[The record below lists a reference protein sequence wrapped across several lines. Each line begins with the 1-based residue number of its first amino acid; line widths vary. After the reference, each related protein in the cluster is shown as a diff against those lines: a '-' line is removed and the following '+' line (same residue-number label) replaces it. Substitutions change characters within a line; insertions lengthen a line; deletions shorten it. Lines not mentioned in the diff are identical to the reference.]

1 MSEELFNIVLNK
13 KIGQEIYNSES
24 MMQVSREVI
33 DSIIEDTEVFEASKV
48 LGEITVKDVNN
59 YIKNEFN
66 TDKMVISRVLP
77 KD

>member
-1 MSEELFNIVLNK
+1 MLNK

-59 YIKNEFN
+59 YIKNKFN
-66 TDKMVISRVLP
+66 TDKMVLSRVLP

>member
-1 MSEELFNIVLNK
+1 MLNK

>member
-1 MSEELFNIVLNK
+1 MLNK
-13 KIGQEIYNSES
+13 KIGQEIYNS
-24 MMQVSREVI
+24 
-33 DSIIEDTEVFEASKV
+33 DTEVFEASKV

-59 YIKNEFN
+59 YIKNKFN

>member
-1 MSEELFNIVLNK
+1 
-13 KIGQEIYNSES
+13 

>member
-1 MSEELFNIVLNK
+1 
-13 KIGQEIYNSES
+13 

-59 YIKNEFN
+59 YIKNKFN

>member
-1 MSEELFNIVLNK
+1 MLNK

-24 MMQVSREVI
+24 MIQVSREVI

-77 KD
+77 KDYITKNII

>member
-1 MSEELFNIVLNK
+1 MLNK

-48 LGEITVKDVNN
+48 LWEITVKDVNN